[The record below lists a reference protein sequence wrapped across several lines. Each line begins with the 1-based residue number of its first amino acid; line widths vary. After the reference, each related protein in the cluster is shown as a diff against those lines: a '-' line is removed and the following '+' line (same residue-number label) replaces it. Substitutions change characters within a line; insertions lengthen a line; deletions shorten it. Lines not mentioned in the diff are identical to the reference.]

1 MKNSGNLTVTTPS
14 DREIAMAR
22 VFDAPRHLVFD
33 AYTRPELVRCFDV
46 FGGWTFALC
55 EIDLTVGGTY
65 RYLWNGPE
73 GAILGIR
80 GTFMEIERNARIVC
94 TERFDPPFDHGEA
107 IDTVTFTV
115 GVSRRI
121 VPPAPRDAVRDPKGQ
136 RLGQLRW
143 MKRHKQ
149 NQTAQT
155 VQAFVTTGRC
165 APR

>member
-14 DREIAMAR
+14 DREIAMVR
-22 VFDAPRHLVFD
+22 VFDAPRHLVFH
-33 AYTRPELVRCFDV
+33 AYTRPELVRRWLGV

-73 GAILGIR
+73 AATLGIR

-107 IDTVTFTV
+107 IDTVTFTEQAAKTTLTITV
-115 GVSRRI
+115 LAPSKEARDGMLKSGMADGVTASFDNMDG
-121 VPPAPRDAVRDPKGQ
+121 VLAS
-136 RLGQLRW
+136 
-143 MKRHKQ
+143 
-149 NQTAQT
+149 QT
-155 VQAFVTTGRC
+155 
-165 APR
+165 PSE